1 MHSLTGLKGLKAR
14 GGVMLRGT
22 WLTARVK
29 VEQKK
34 KCYDSSGL
42 ASLWL
47 IRLALAL
54 APAGRARK
62 AH

>member
-42 ASLWL
+42 ASLL